1 VYIQLEMDFE
11 TPVMRPGSLAKG
23 VPDLKVCFNCKE
35 EKPLSAFYKNRSRKD
50 GLDNCCKSCR
60 SKIAA
65 EHYQK
70 NRDKCLTG
78 MKKYYQE
85 NRNVILERFRKYRQ
99 ENRDV
104 ISEKKKKH
112 YQENRNVILE
122 TKKKY
127 HQENRDAIAEAKKA
141 WRKENPE
148 LASAHAASRRA
159 RKKQAQPPWLT
170 EEHINQIKA
179 EYKNSKR
186 MKKLTGI
193 EHHVDHIVP
202 LKGENVCGLHVP
214 WNLQVIPAKHNLEK
228 HNHFDDWN
236 LNDG

>member
-1 VYIQLEMDFE
+1 MQLEMDFE

-23 VPDLKVCFNCKE
+23 VPDLKVCGTCKE
-35 EKPLSAFYKNRSRKD
+35 EKPLSAFPKDRSYKD
-50 GLDNCCKSCR
+50 GLRFECKSCK
-60 SKIAA
+60 SKRAA

-70 NRDKCLTG
+70 NRAA
-78 MKKYYQE
+78 Y
-85 NRNVILERFRKYRQ
+85 LEYAR
-99 ENRDV
+99 
-104 ISEKKKKH
+104 
-112 YQENRNVILE
+112 
-122 TKKKY
+122 KY
-127 HQENRDAIAEAKKA
+127 HQENQDAIAETKREYRQKNRDAIAETEREYRQKNRDAIAERIKKWKKA
-141 WRKENPE
+141 NPE
-148 LASAHAASRRA
+148 KVTSYKASRRA

-193 EHHVDHIVP
+193 LHHVDHIVP
-202 LKGENVCGLHVP
+202 LTGKNVCGLHVP

-228 HNHFDDWN
+228 NNHFDDWN